1 MRALAVSVA
10 LLAPGAALACA
21 LAPSII
27 LTLPTDYYLAGA
39 GLTVAV
45 TGLMA
50 AALHRLP
57 QLHAVTLWERP
68 VLIPETVT
76 SYLGFVFFALLLMI
90 GFFGASDPM
99 HNLLTLWVWTGL
111 WVALP
116 MAMMVFGNLWRVIN
130 PWTGPVRIARVILG
144 RTGNIGLSRLG
155 HWPAVAGLFAFFWF
169 YIVSMSP
176 EDPQLLARLAL
187 IYWGAVFVL
196 AVAEGEDW
204 LQQGEFLTVYLTLI
218 ARIAPFWLEI
228 TGRTARLR
236 TGFPGA
242 QVLTMAPL
250 SASAVA
256 FVTLALAGLSFDG
269 LMATFWW
276 LALIG
281 ENPLEFTGR
290 SAVMGVNTAG
300 LIGSWAL
307 TAGLILG
314 ALKLGG
320 MLARGPVMAVQGG
333 GTMGTGGTG
342 DDRADLARLMP
353 VMLSFLAIAA
363 GYHAAHHLMVLLT
376 TGQYTLAALNDPLFR
391 GDAFLGLE
399 VFFVSMGFLADRSA
413 MLAVWNTQFALILG
427 AHVLA
432 VVLSFR
438 LAGPHLPPR
447 AHLPLTVLMVAY
459 TVFGLWLLASPTG
472 F

>member
-1 MRALAVSVA
+1 MRVLAASA
-10 LLAPGAALACA
+10 AILAPGAALACA

-45 TGLMA
+45 TGLLA
-50 AALHRLP
+50 ASLHRLP
-57 QLHAVTLWERP
+57 ALRAVTLWDRP

-76 SYLGFVFFALLLMI
+76 SYLGFLFLALLVII
-90 GFFGASDPM
+90 GHFGSSDPM
-99 HNLLTLWVWTGL
+99 HNLLALWVWTGL

-116 MAMMVFGNLWRVIN
+116 LAMMLFGNLWRMMN
-130 PWTGPVRIARVILG
+130 PWTGPVRIARALFG
-144 RTGNIGLSRLG
+144 RKGGIGLTRLG

-169 YIVSMSP
+169 YIVSLSP
-176 EDPQLLARLAL
+176 EDPQHLARLVL
-187 IYWGAVFVL
+187 IYWLVIFAL

-228 TGRTARLR
+228 TGNRARLR
-236 TGFPGA
+236 AGFPGA
-242 QVLTMAPL
+242 QVLEMPPL
-250 SASAVA
+250 SPSAIA

-269 LMATFWW
+269 LAGTFRW

-300 LIGSWAL
+300 LILSWAL

-314 ALKLGG
+314 ALKLGAV
-320 MLARGPVMAVQGG
+320 LARGPVMAVAGG
-333 GTMGTGGTG
+333 GGGLRGGGQAPDMG
-342 DDRADLARLMP
+342 AMLP

-363 GYHAAHHLMVLLT
+363 GYHAAHHLVILLT

-391 GDAFLGLE
+391 GDAFLGLS
-399 VFFVSMGFLADRSA
+399 VYFVSMGFLADRSA
-413 MLAVWNTQFALILG
+413 MIALWNAQFALILG

-432 VVLSFR
+432 VILSFR
-438 LAGPHLPPR
+438 LAGPHLPAR
-447 AHLPLTVLMVAY
+447 AHLPLTLLMVGY
-459 TVFGLWLLASPTG
+459 TVFGLWLLSAARG

>member
-1 MRALAVSVA
+1 MRALAVSLA
-10 LLAPGAALACA
+10 ILAPGTAIACA

-57 QLHAVTLWERP
+57 QLSTVTLWERR

-76 SYLGFVFFALLLMI
+76 SYVGFLFFALLLMI

-144 RTGNIGLSRLG
+144 RTGGIGLSRLG
-155 HWPAVAGLFAFFWF
+155 HWPAVAGLFGFFWF
-169 YIVSMSP
+169 YIVSLSP

-314 ALKLGG
+314 ALKLGAVMAG
-320 MLARGPVMAVQGG
+320 GPVMAVQGG
-333 GTMGTGGTG
+333 GTMGTGT
-342 DDRADLARLMP
+342 DRVDLSRLMP

-391 GDAFLGLE
+391 GDALLGLE

-413 MLAVWNTQFALILG
+413 MLAVWNTQFVLILG

-438 LAGPHLPPR
+438 LAGPHLPAR